1 MPSKTY
7 YLDAAKTEALTAK
20 WGMFFKN
27 VEISYNGQSLG
38 TVPSKQAL
46 EQGYEFRLP
55 DGRRLVA
62 QLTRSVYQQELEL
75 RLGDQPVPGSTTDP
89 RERLKQAWYALL
101 FIGGLNLVLG
111 LFAVFQ
117 EVELLQSLGIG
128 WGSVVEG
135 LLYVGLG
142 WWGYKRLAPT
152 TFAIAGVLFVLDG
165 VLMIGANVSTGGH
178 LGTSGLFVRFFLSV
192 LIYRGFQAA
201 RHLRAQGQLAH
212 SDG

>member
-7 YLDAAKTEALTAK
+7 YLDVAKTEALTAK

-46 EQGYEFRLP
+46 EQGYEFTLP
-55 DGRRLVA
+55 DGRSLVA
-62 QLTRSVYQQELEL
+62 QLTRNVYQQELEL
-75 RLGDQPVPGSTTDP
+75 RLSGQPVPGSATDP
-89 RERLKQAWYALL
+89 HERLKQAWYTLL

-111 LFAVFQ
+111 LVAVFQ
-117 EVELLQSLGIG
+117 QVELLQSLGIG

-135 LLYVGLG
+135 LLYAGLG
-142 WWGYKRLAPT
+142 WWGYKRLAPAA
-152 TFAIAGVLFVLDG
+152 FASAGVLFVLDG
-165 VLMIGANVSTGGH
+165 VLMIGASVSAGGNP
-178 LGTSGLFVRFFLSV
+178 GIGGLFIRFFLSV

-201 RHLRAQGQLAH
+201 RHLRAQNRLAP
-212 SDG
+212 SEG